1 MGDDDLAELAP
12 FASDPVA
19 SHGRRHAEPASA
31 TRTPFERDR
40 DRIIHASAFRRLK
53 GKTQVFVAHEGD
65 HYRTRLTHSL
75 EVAQIARSLARR
87 LGLNEDLAE
96 ACALAHDLGHPPFG
110 HTGEDALQDS
120 MRAWGG
126 FDHNAQTVRV
136 LTRLESRYPSF
147 DGLNLTWETL
157 EGTVKHNGPLLR
169 AGEADTCLAPVW
181 RDINEGF
188 DLWLHTFASAEAQ
201 VAGVSDDIAY
211 NNHDIDDGLHSGL
224 FTEADIRAAVPMVD
238 EVFASVRD
246 DFPGLDEVR
255 VRGEAIRRLIG
266 AWVGDLVDETQR
278 RIARHDPRS
287 ADDVRHLPEPLVGFS
302 DAMLARAGVLRQFLM
317 ARMYRHWK
325 VNRRRSQARR
335 IVRELFDVFMAEPD
349 TLPPEW
355 QSPKDAPVDRLARR
369 VCDYIAGMTDDY
381 AIDEHRR
388 MFNLDRAL

>member
-1 MGDDDLAELAP
+1 MSSPAP
-12 FASDPVA
+12 FASDPSA
-19 SHGRRHAEPASA
+19 SRGRRHPEADSA

-53 GKTQVFVAHEGD
+53 GKTQVFVSHEGD

-110 HTGEDALQDS
+110 HTGEHVLDES

-136 LTRLESRYPSF
+136 LTRLESRYPGF

-157 EGTVKHNGPLLR
+157 EGAVKHNGPMLR
-169 AGEADTCLAPVW
+169 AGEPPTGLAPVW
-181 RDINEGF
+181 QDINEGF

-224 FTEADIRAAVPMVD
+224 FSEADIREAVPMVD
-238 EVFASVRD
+238 EVFASVRA

-266 AWVGDLVDETQR
+266 AWVDDLAEETAR
-278 RIARHDPRS
+278 RIARYNPQS
-287 ADDVRHLPEPLVGFS
+287 ADDVRHLPEALVGFS
-302 DAMLARAGVLRQFLM
+302 EPMLARAGVLRQFLM
-317 ARMYRHWK
+317 GRMYRHWK

-335 IVRELFDVFMAEPD
+335 IVRELFDVFVSEPD

-355 QSPKDAPVDRLARR
+355 QPPKGAPIERLARR

-388 MFNLDRAL
+388 MFNLDRTL